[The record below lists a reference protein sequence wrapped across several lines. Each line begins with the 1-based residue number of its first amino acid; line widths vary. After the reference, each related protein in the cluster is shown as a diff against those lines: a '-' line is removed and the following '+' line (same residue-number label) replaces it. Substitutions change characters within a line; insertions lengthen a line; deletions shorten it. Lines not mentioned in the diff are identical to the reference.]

1 MTLFSPRCGLLSLYL
16 SKEDYNQAIDYLEKS
31 LTITREIGD
40 SRGEGAALES
50 LGSAYRSL
58 QEYNLAM
65 NYYQQSLAIAKKIG
79 DLRGEEIASSDIAW
93 LSMTMGVLIDTIE
106 DS

>member
-1 MTLFSPRCGLLSLYL
+1 MRIKLQILLVLCCNGWRS
-16 SKEDYNQAIDYLEKS
+16 AIDYLQKS
-31 LTITREIGD
+31 LIIAREIGD

-50 LGSAYRSL
+50 LGSTYRSL

-79 DLRGEEIASSDIAW
+79 DLRGEEMASSDIAW
-93 LSMTMGVLIDTIE
+93 LSMTTGVFTDTIE